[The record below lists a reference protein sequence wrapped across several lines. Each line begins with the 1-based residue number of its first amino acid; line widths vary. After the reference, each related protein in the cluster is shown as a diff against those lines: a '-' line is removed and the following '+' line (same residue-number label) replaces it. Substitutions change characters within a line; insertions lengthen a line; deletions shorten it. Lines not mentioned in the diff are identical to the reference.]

1 MIIQYGEN
9 LLLEFFEKHLEQTIT
24 SYIDYRKAVDTH
36 FGKWLEIG
44 TDVFEMAR
52 ETMNFP
58 QSFFESF
65 SGSARDGE
73 KKKKNWSRPI
83 RLNKVD
89 GPAKSQFLDDFGKCF
104 A

>member
-9 LLLEFFEKHLEQTIT
+9 LLLEFFEKHLDQTIT

-44 TDVFEMAR
+44 TDVSEMAR
-52 ETMNFP
+52 GTMNFP

-65 SGSARDGE
+65 SRPARDGE
-73 KKKKNWSRPI
+73 KKKKRIDRVP
-83 RLNKVD
+83 
-89 GPAKSQFLDDFGKCF
+89 F